1 MLTYKETTKVLNAFN
16 KSVVRAAKLRLKSKG
31 HNVTSKLYK
40 SIKGSINKRKRDSIM
55 TLEFFM
61 AKYGKFLDQGVKGT
75 KSNYIENK
83 SSPFSFNKNKKSI
96 GSKNIEGWVKKRNLR
111 FRNKKTG
118 RFERGTVKSL
128 TFLIARSIHEKGIKR
143 TMFFTRGLK
152 KRYALLPSKL
162 ATSLATDMVSDFTR
176 GMKKTSKLKK

>member
-1 MLTYKETTKVLNAFN
+1 MLTYKETTKVLDSFRRAVVNAS
-16 KSVVRAAKLRLKSKG
+16 KRELKKKK
-31 HNVTSKLYK
+31 HNVTSALYK
-40 SIKGSINKRKRDSIM
+40 SIKGSINKRRADSIM

-61 AKYGKFLDQGVKGT
+61 NKYGRFLDQGVKGT

-83 SSPFSFNKNKKSI
+83 NSPFSFNKRKKSI
-96 GSKNIEGWVKKRNLR
+96 GSDNIEGWVKKKNLR

-143 TMFFTRGLK
+143 SMFFTK
-152 KRYALLPSKL
+152 PFSKRYKTLPNKL
-162 ATSLATDMVSDFTR
+162 QSALATDIVNDVARQF
-176 GMKKTSKLKK
+176 KKKK